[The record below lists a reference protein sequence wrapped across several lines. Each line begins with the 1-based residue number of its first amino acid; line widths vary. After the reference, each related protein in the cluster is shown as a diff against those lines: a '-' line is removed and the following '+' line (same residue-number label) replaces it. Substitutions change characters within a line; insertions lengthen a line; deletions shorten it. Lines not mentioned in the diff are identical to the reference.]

1 MKYSSDLIYPKIQ
14 VEKENKEYA
23 KLLLNVYSG
32 RNSETTAI
40 FEYIYQ
46 SIILDNK
53 YGEILKN
60 IAIVEMKHLNILGK
74 TIKLL
79 GLDPMYI
86 YPNNVD
92 NGFKYWNSSYVDYNN
107 NLTHIISSDINEEK
121 MAIDNYNEIIKKI
134 DDKYVVE
141 IIKRLIL
148 DEEIH
153 LKILTNIQNELNFQ
167 NFDIDNN

>member
-1 MKYSSDLIYPKIQ
+1 MKYSSDLAYPKIE

-23 KLLLNVYSG
+23 KLLLSAYSG

-60 IAIVEMKHLNILGK
+60 IAIVEMKHLNILGQ

-86 YPNNVD
+86 YPNNID

-107 NLTHIISSDINEEK
+107 NLIHIISSNINDEK
-121 MAIDNYNEIIKKI
+121 MAINNYNEIINKI
-134 DDKYVVE
+134 DDKYVIE
-141 IIKRLIL
+141 ILKRLVL

-153 LKILTNIQNELNFQ
+153 LKILKNIQNELNFQ
-167 NFDIDNN
+167 NFNIDNS

>member
-1 MKYSSDLIYPKIQ
+1 MKYSSDLVYPKIE

-60 IAIVEMKHLNILGK
+60 IAIVEMKHLNILGQ

-86 YPNNVD
+86 YPNNID

-107 NLTHIISSDINEEK
+107 NLIHIISSNINDEK
-121 MAIDNYNEIIKKI
+121 MAINNYNEIINKI
-134 DDKYVVE
+134 DDKYVIE
-141 IIKRLIL
+141 ILKRLIL

-153 LKILTNIQNELNFQ
+153 LKILKNIQNELNFQ
-167 NFDIDNN
+167 NFNIDNS